1 MRENKNGSERRE
13 GRCIEIV
20 FEFPTLG
27 RKSEKT
33 FIASFFRAKS
43 KKEESTDEEKKTV
56 LCMDF
61 SSNAPV

>member
-1 MRENKNGSERRE
+1 MSFLHENKDGSERRE

-20 FEFPTLG
+20 FEFPILG

-43 KKEESTDEEKKTV
+43 KKGGKHR
-56 LCMDF
+56 
-61 SSNAPV
+61 